1 MQISGL
7 LWKSVDWFLYDNS
20 LTGYFSGLLSKH
32 ESNLEPVRLLAIFS
46 CKNKLAATKIQK
58 QLSQVFFKRGF
69 SIAKFLKTLILNDI
83 RERLLLK
90 ISISLTNSEAVVQWS
105 PRTKG
110 VLRNFAKFTVKQ
122 LCQSLLFNKATDL
135 RL

>member
-7 LWKSVDWFLYDNS
+7 LWKSMDWFLYDNS
-20 LTGYFSGLLSKH
+20 LTSYFSGLLSKH

-46 CKNKLAATKIQK
+46 CKNKFAATKIQK
-58 QLSQVFFKRGF
+58 QLSQVFCKRGS
-69 SIAKFLKTLILNDI
+69 SITKFLKTLILNDI
-83 RERLLLK
+83 CERLLLK